1 MHWFYWM
8 YTNFSIGRLQN
19 KSAVLVCTLQVMKLF
34 IVAELPAIVP
44 HSILEIVREMS
55 YEELNVGF
63 SRLIPVHCT
72 HASP

>member
-1 MHWFYWM
+1 M
-8 YTNFSIGRLQN
+8 YTNFSIGHLQN

-34 IVAELPAIVP
+34 IVAEIPAIVP

-55 YEELNVGF
+55 YEESNVGIRGF